1 LAQGRSCNNQ
11 IANSFKCHKS
21 DILCLTL
28 VEKEERL
35 ADLANAAS
43 GSTHPVTTPEVG
55 VFGAEVH
62 HKVDAGL
69 IIEDVDTD
77 ALLEKSCLCTG
88 VVNVLQQRFGGLQP
102 RSRPRASALRA
113 SAMTTTRWVS
123 SSSARVGAP
132 PRNGWIRSRPT
143 NLFLDALLRLPG
155 WDTID
160 PWVAAQRVQRS
171 AFEGRPLNKGARA
184 CHNPSRVTFRQ
195 DFAAVGSP
203 GTGIGS
209 AEHSVGCL
217 LVEFVAQAFDELAP
231 TLDVRQSGVL
241 GRSPVRDLLLD
252 RSFTNVRTAPR
263 GRPRHRISSSTN
275 GILNRREQAVDMV
288 DVRAV
293 AASDERLE
301 VSDLLGR
308 QGEVRGGLCHQRLDV
323 TLERCR
329 EQDRGC
335 TGEGPTGTRHTG
347 DSGRCATR
355 ATCERHRV
363 LDLGI
368 DVGKGHVELC
378 S

>member
-1 LAQGRSCNNQ
+1 MPVHRRSERPPAKIWRIAATIAAPRIRAQG
-11 IANSFKCHKS
+11 
-21 DILCLTL
+21 
-28 VEKEERL
+28 
-35 ADLANAAS
+35 
-43 GSTHPVTTPEVG
+43 VG
-55 VFGAEVH
+55 YDHDSLGIF
-62 HKVDAGL
+62 
-69 IIEDVDTD
+69 
-77 ALLEKSCLCTG
+77 
-88 VVNVLQQRFGGLQP
+88 QQRPSWGTAAQRMDP
-102 RSRPRASALRA
+102 VAS
-113 SAMTTTRWVS
+113 
-123 SSSARVGAP
+123 
-132 PRNGWIRSRPT
+132 T

-195 DFAAVGSP
+195 DFAAVVSP

-241 GRSPVRDLLLD
+241 GRSPVRDLVASAGQVLHERAY
-252 RSFTNVRTAPR
+252 RSPR
-263 GRPRHRISSSTN
+263 KASPPDLVEYKRHTH
-275 GILNRREQAVDMV
+275 RREQAVDMV